1 LEDET
6 VRGPALRR
14 DHVIA
19 ASLAGAVVIVVGYAS
34 GLGLR
39 PGGTAGAAT
48 PPVVAD
54 GGHPATPATPGTQ
67 PLPAGQPPSD
77 VPVVPLPAVPVG
89 DQPVPAMP
97 SMPSMPGDTGVVPTP
112 QPQPTEPGSPEPT
125 PPPTTP
131 VPPPGGDVPA
141 CQPGVTQQVLDTVG
155 GLPLVG
161 SLTTGLGVTGPGG
174 VGALVLGYCRTTDGG
189 LEPAMVPAGAV
200 GVPATTVQS
209 GR

>member
-34 GLGLR
+34 GIGLR
-39 PGGTAGAAT
+39 PGGTADAAT

-54 GGHPATPATPGTQ
+54 GGHPAAPATPVPQ
-67 PLPAGQPPSD
+67 PLPPGLPPAD
-77 VPVVPLPAVPVG
+77 VPAVPLPAIPVG
-89 DQPVPAMP
+89 DQPGQT
-97 SMPSMPGDTGVVPTP
+97 MPSMPGDTGVVPTP
-112 QPQPTEPGSPEPT
+112 EPPPTEPGSPEPT
-125 PPPTTP
+125 PPPSTP
-131 VPPPGGDVPA
+131 PPPGTDVPP

-155 GLPLVG
+155 GLPLLG
-161 SLTTGLGVTGPGG
+161 SVTTGLGVTGPSG

-189 LEPAMVPAGAV
+189 LEPAMVPADAV
-200 GVPATTVQS
+200 GVPAATVQS

>member
-34 GLGLR
+34 GIGLR
-39 PGGTAGAAT
+39 PGGAADAAT

-54 GGHPATPATPGTQ
+54 GGHPAAPETPGTQ
-67 PLPAGQPPSD
+67 PLPSALPPSD
-77 VPVVPLPAVPVG
+77 VPVSPLPAVPAG
-89 DQPVPAMP
+89 DQPATTVPP
-97 SMPSMPGDTGVVPTP
+97 MPGDVVVAPTP
-112 QPQPTEPGSPEPT
+112 DPGSPA
-125 PPPTTP
+125 PTTP
-131 VPPPGGDVPA
+131 PNPTTPPLPPPGTEVPA
-141 CQPGVTQQVLDTVG
+141 CQPGAAQQVLDTVG

-161 SLTTGLGVTGPGG
+161 AVTTGLGVTGPDGL
-174 VGALVLGYCRTTDGG
+174 GALVLGYCRTPDGG
-189 LEPAMVPAGAV
+189 LEPAMVPAATAGIPV
-200 GVPATTVQS
+200 TTVPS